1 MGDADEY
8 FGEGRVVGG
17 CDSCE
22 IGTRTVGGR
31 KGKMRTGAD
40 YGLKSGAFR
49 KAKGELSG
57 SGFLSDLGI
66 PIISNIAGAI
76 GLGKGGRRKGGVRT
90 GGAEMM
96 GGARSGGALG
106 EEMRCPMCKGMGVT
120 GGAMPFAPRVERGS
134 SAVRQKVTKMAERR
148 AYEDSAMHGSGFLED
163 IGRVAFQQLSDP
175 QSITRRVA
183 LPFVAEKV
191 KQKLEERK
199 KTRGGAR
206 KPNARAEI
214 VKKVMREK
222 GLSMI
227 EASKYVKANGL
238 Y

>member
-76 GLGKGGRRKGGVRT
+76 GLGKGRKKKGGAT
-90 GGAEMM
+90 
-96 GGARSGGALG
+96 SGGALG

-175 QSITRRVA
+175 ESITRRVA

-199 KTRGGAR
+199 KTRGGAK